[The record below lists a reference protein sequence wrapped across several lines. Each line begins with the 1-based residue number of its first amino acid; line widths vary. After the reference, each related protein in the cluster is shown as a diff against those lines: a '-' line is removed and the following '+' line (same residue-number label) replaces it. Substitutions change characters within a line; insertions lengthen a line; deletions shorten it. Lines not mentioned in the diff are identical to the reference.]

1 MDGPKKTR
9 ASVPRGGELAW
20 TAVSRIWFE
29 RTGERLSWQRC
40 WQINEVA
47 TAKIR
52 GALLND
58 PDIALLIERL
68 GLGDPDED

>member
-1 MDGPKKTR
+1 MDGPKQTR

-20 TAVSRIWFE
+20 TTVSKIWFE

-40 WQINEVA
+40 WQINEIA
-47 TAKIR
+47 IQKIR
-52 GALLND
+52 GQLLND